1 MVPGFREL
9 LLTAGF
15 SSASENSL
23 KTLLSQSNKPADQP
37 IQDGCIAN
45 AVGLVVGG
53 IREVFYTHPDT
64 YQFVVA
70 KRRGF
75 IRIALETG
83 ASLVPAISFG
93 ENNVYKMI
101 DIKHGFWRQSLEFIF
116 QKFTDRIPAIQNG
129 RGFFQYNFGMLPM
142 RHPINTVI
150 GEPIHLVK
158 TLNPSNELIEKI
170 HEQFCA
176 DLKKLFE
183 THKSKYVKNYE
194 QVHSKIV

>member
-23 KTLLSQSNKPADQP
+23 KTLLSQSNDPADQP
-37 IQDGCIAN
+37 VDDGCTSN
-45 AVGLVVGG
+45 GVGLVVGG
-53 IREVFYTHPDT
+53 IREVFFTHPDS
-64 YQFVVA
+64 YQFVMA

-83 ASLVPAISFG
+83 ASLLPAISFG

-101 DIKHGFWRQSLEFIF
+101 EIKQGFWRRLIEFTF
-116 QKFTDRIPAIQNG
+116 QKYTDRFPAIQNG
-129 RGFFQYNFGMLPM
+129 RGIFQYNFGILPV

-150 GEPIHLVK
+150 GTPIHLQK
-158 TLNPSNELIEKI
+158 ISNPSDEMIEKI

-176 DLKKLFE
+176 SIKKLFDDN
-183 THKSKYVKNYE
+183 KSKYVKNSE
-194 QVHSKIV
+194 QVHLEIV

>member
-9 LLTAGF
+9 LLTAGL
-15 SSASENSL
+15 SSAGEISL
-23 KTLLSQSNKPADQP
+23 KTLLLQSNEADDQP
-37 IQDGCIAN
+37 INDGCTAN

-75 IRIALETG
+75 IRVALETG

-101 DIKHGFWRQSLEFIF
+101 DISGFWRRSLEFIF

-129 RGFFQYNFGMLPM
+129 RGIFQYNFGMLPI

-150 GEPIHLVK
+150 GEPIHLEK
-158 TLNPSNELIEKI
+158 INDPSDELIEKI
-170 HEQFCA
+170 HRQFCSG
-176 DLKKLFE
+176 LQKLFE
-183 THKSKYVKNYE
+183 SHKSKYMKNYKQIHLE
-194 QVHSKIV
+194 IV